1 MAAQCV
7 VETGAVPTPCAR
19 RVCRAR
25 DGEMRGRLTHG
36 DEREDPARVDCDV
49 DRARELG
56 AAAGAVAREAPG
68 AAAGKRGGRPGGDV
82 DAADAV
88 VPSVLRCTMGGH
100 AE

>member
-49 DRARELG
+49 YRARELG
-56 AAAGAVAREAPG
+56 AATVAVEEAKGAGAGE
-68 AAAGKRGGRPGGDV
+68 RGGVPGGDV

-88 VPSVLRCTMGGH
+88 VPFVLRCTMGGH

>member
-49 DRARELG
+49 YRGRELD
-56 AAAGAVAREAPG
+56 AAAVAVEEAPG
-68 AAAGKRGGRPGGDV
+68 AAAGERGGVPGGDV
-82 DAADAV
+82 DVADAV
-88 VPSVLRCTMGGH
+88 VHNVLRCTMGGH